1 MVSFSMN
8 MRISCCTKNKPQL
21 EMLSENGIKK
31 FLAADKTELTSS
43 SKKSSTFK
51 VCLHLTPMYSRSRHY
66 NPNSQN
72 GSLEAKPFGA
82 KNPGNF
88 GLSLGKKSL
97 IFSICPLSSE
107 DVIALMQ
114 LRQKMALG
122 YMTRNKFVSCF
133 SPTLATSLERKPHVF
148 LTTWSI

>member
-8 MRISCCTKNKPQL
+8 MRISCCTKKQASTRDALRKWNK
-21 EMLSENGIKK
+21 EV
-31 FLAADKTELTSS
+31 LAADKTELTSS

-51 VCLHLTPMYSRSRHY
+51 VCLHLTPMYSWSRHY

-72 GSLEAKPFGA
+72 GSSEAKPFGA

-97 IFSICPLSSE
+97 IFSVCPLSSE
-107 DVIALMQ
+107 EVTALMQ